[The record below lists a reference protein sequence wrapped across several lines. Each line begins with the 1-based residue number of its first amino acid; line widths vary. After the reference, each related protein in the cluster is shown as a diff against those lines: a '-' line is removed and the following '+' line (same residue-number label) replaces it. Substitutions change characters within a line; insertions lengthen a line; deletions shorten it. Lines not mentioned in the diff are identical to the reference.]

1 MTSETSR
8 RMTEPDRPPSD
19 REIADL
25 IGEERFRY
33 WKQTVAFIDRTY
45 PDVFRPEWLF
55 GGKKHGWSLRY
66 KKSKSFCTLIPEKDR
81 FALLLVFGAEER
93 TKVEGIQAS
102 LSPYTSNEYDEAQTY
117 HDGKWLFLTID
128 SEDVL
133 DDAFSLLAI
142 KRKPK
147 VKRT

>member
-1 MTSETSR
+1 MTSEQSSR
-8 RMTEPDRPPSD
+8 MADPESPPSD

-25 IGEERFRY
+25 IGEERYRY
-33 WKQTVAFIDRTY
+33 WKQTVAFIDRAY

-66 KKSKSFCTLIPEKDR
+66 KKSKSFCTLIPEKNR
-81 FALLLVFGAEER
+81 YALLLVFGAEER
-93 TKVEGIQAS
+93 TKVEDIKAS
-102 LSPYTSNEYDEAQTY
+102 LSPYTTNEYDKAATY

-128 SEDVL
+128 SAIVL
-133 DDAFSLLAI
+133 EDAFSLLAV

-147 VKRT
+147 AKRT